1 MDSKPAFSL
10 QANRNVQRGT
20 MRYAEVII
28 AGGGPIGLF
37 LAGLLHQSGITC
49 RVLEKKT
56 KIDLHSKSLGIHPVS
71 LELFRDAGI
80 VSPFLEKG
88 LKIRRGHA
96 FVNRQKAGTISFEEC
111 PRPFNF
117 ILSLPQYKTEQI
129 LEEWV
134 CGLNSDILVRG
145 AEITGFRQTE
155 KSVITEYTKNGAVH
169 TLESSFLIG
178 CDGKSSTVRKIA
190 GIKFHGSPYPDT
202 YIMGDFDDNTTFGAE
217 AAVYLH
223 RDGLVECFPL
233 PNGKRR
239 WVVKTAT
246 FHEEVQRDL
255 IEKQVL
261 ARLGHDLRETGNYM
275 LSSFG
280 VQHYLTE
287 TFQKKRIILAGD
299 AAHVVS
305 PIGGQGMNLGWLDA
319 EDLADTLAGVLRESN
334 ESSEE
339 NRFQKLNKF
348 SSRRNKIARQGARR
362 AEMNMWLGRKQ
373 SRYGIRKL
381 LIRLMMKPPLKRL
394 MANIFT
400 MRGLGR
406 WWI

>member
-1 MDSKPAFSL
+1 MKD
-10 QANRNVQRGT
+10 
-20 MRYAEVII
+20 AEVII
-28 AGGGPIGLF
+28 AGGGPVGLF
-37 LAGLLHQSGITC
+37 LAGLLHQSGISC

-56 KIDLHSKSLGIHPVS
+56 EIDLHSKSLGIHPVS
-71 LELFRDAGI
+71 LELFRNAEI
-80 VSPFLEKG
+80 VSPFLEEG
-88 LKIRRGHA
+88 LKIKRGHA
-96 FVNRQKAGTISFEEC
+96 FVDRQKAGTISFGEC

-129 LEEWV
+129 LEEWI
-134 CGLNSDILVRG
+134 CELNPNMLIRG
-145 AEITGFRQTE
+145 AEITGFSQTE
-155 KSVITEYTKNGAVH
+155 KSVITKYTKNGTEH
-169 TLESSFLIG
+169 TLKSSFLIG
-178 CDGKSSTVRKIA
+178 CDGKNSSVRKLA
-190 GIKFHGSPYPDT
+190 GIEFHGSPYSDT
-202 YIMGDFDDNTTFGAE
+202 YIMGDFDDNTTFGAD

-233 PNGKRR
+233 PDGKRR

-255 IEKQVL
+255 IEKHLQS
-261 ARLGHDLRETGNYM
+261 RIGHDLSETGNYM

-280 VQHYLTE
+280 VQHYLAE
-287 TFQKKRIILAGD
+287 TFHNGRIILAGD

-319 EDLADTLAGVLRESN
+319 EDLANTLAKVLRDSN
-334 ESSEE
+334 ESSEAD
-339 NRFQKLNKF
+339 RLQRLNEY
-348 SSRRNKIARQGARR
+348 SNRRNNIARQVARR

-373 SRYGIRKL
+373 TRYRIRKL
-381 LIRLMMKPPLKRL
+381 LIRLITKPPLKRL

-406 WWI
+406 WWV